1 MEQRKKPYFTIGFK
15 QDAVQL
21 VLSKGYSIQEAAAN
35 LGVSESALRRWIRSE
50 KGGTTKGL
58 GLSATQLSLSEHEEL
73 LRLRKENIKL
83 KKYKVKNGARDF
95 KKQPK
100 DRILPCSIETYS
112 EFFYTFP
119 YQRERPSAYWWLY
132 PVKKHGPGSTAYPA
146 LAAH

>member
-50 KGGTTKGL
+50 KGGTTKEL

-83 KKYKVKNGARDF
+83 KMEKDILKNNR
-95 KKQPK
+95 K
-100 DRILPCSIETYS
+100 IES
-112 EFFYTFP
+112 C
-119 YQRERPSAYWWLY
+119 
-132 PVKKHGPGSTAYPA
+132 PVQ
-146 LAAH
+146 